1 VAGRLEGG
9 TEYPVLWVA
18 TYCGVGLRDIISNVT
33 FALDFLFV
41 ATDSGMIGWTDG
53 VGDVK
58 LV

>member
-1 VAGRLEGG
+1 MEHS
-9 TEYPVLWVA
+9 VLWVA